1 MFKESIH
8 MTPATNST
16 LNADATTPEK
26 INWLGHR
33 YFLLNRDAEL
43 KEKLSRLFA
52 SDADGHLTAVP
63 KKDPLTGETRGL
75 MVIGVSG
82 AGKSALL
89 KRTLRKL
96 DTFKLAERDT
106 AGNTLYVTVPP
117 EATIKSL
124 GLRIAKDLGYIDIN
138 PRANAD
144 EVWGVASHKMGKMGI
159 TLLVIDE
166 THHLLRKGSGR
177 DVEGAIQRLKS
188 LLQGD
193 WPLAVIIAGVGK
205 LRDGV
210 MTDPETD
217 RRFPKFQLS
226 RIAQGSS
233 DANAFARSFQ
243 LCAENVGLTLAE
255 TTLPERVL
263 FAEEGQPG
271 RAINLAKLILVACLE
286 AGHSHVSLQDAYR
299 VFSAEYGEMP
309 ISPFANAEW
318 GTLRASLIESGWT
331 R

>member
-1 MFKESIH
+1 MSH
-8 MTPATNST
+8 ATKLPLKT
-16 LNADATTPEK
+16 DATTHEK
-26 INWLGHR
+26 INWIGDR
-33 YFLLNRDAEL
+33 YFLLDRDVEL
-43 KEKLSRLFA
+43 KDKLSRLFA
-52 SDADGHLTAVP
+52 SDDAGQLTSVP
-63 KKDPLTGETRGL
+63 KQDPLTGETRGL
-75 MVIGVSG
+75 MVIGASG

-96 DTFKLAERDT
+96 DIFKIADRDNM
-106 AGNTLYVTVPP
+106 GNALYVTVPP
-117 EATIKSL
+117 EATMKSL
-124 GLRIAKDLGYIDIN
+124 ASRIAKELGYIDIN
-138 PRANAD
+138 PRATSD
-144 EVWGVASHKMGKMGI
+144 EAWAIVFHRMSKMGI

-166 THHLLRKGSGR
+166 THHLLRKGPGR

-188 LLQGD
+188 LLQSD
-193 WPLAVIIAGVGK
+193 WPLAVIIAGVDK

-217 RRFPKFQLS
+217 RRFPKFQLTRVTLGS
-226 RIAQGSS
+226 R
-233 DANAFARSFQ
+233 DAHTFARSMQ
-243 LCAENVGLTLAE
+243 LCAENIGLTLTE

-263 FAEEGQPG
+263 FAEDGQPG

-299 VFSAEYGEMP
+299 VFSAEYGELP

-318 GTLRASLIESGWT
+318 STLRASLVEIGWT